1 MDDKVK
7 DVIGKE
13 EVKVNIKYHKAD
25 RTKKVRARI
34 IDLFLLAALCRIF
47 FFSFRSLAQRTP
59 SYQKREERVE
69 NHRRQ
74 SGIYGIFNGKEMDI
88 VSYYK
93 DNEEITDYG
102 KRKSYEASIST
113 FLSYCQTNLSEN
125 DYKEISAAYKDTRR
139 KNDFQEVPMFLLS
152 DGKIS
157 RNPSCE
163 AKYSAYNHVYED
175 YLDYQASSALYNY
188 FPQYQKDLSSES
200 LYRIALELPFAVLLS
215 SFLVYRL
222 PPLLRKRGR
231 KTIGRL
237 IYKIGLVD
245 SRLLHVRSGRFLAYG
260 FIRMLAI
267 IALSFLT
274 FGLPILIDVSRLA
287 FSKKRQDFGEYRLGL
302 YEIDDSIEQIYYSL
316 AEATKIHAE
325 GKKVFSSFAAKDR
338 TDE

>member
-157 RNPSCE
+157 RNPSYE

-188 FPQYQKDLSSES
+188 LPQYQKDLSS
-200 LYRIALELPFAVLLS
+200 
-215 SFLVYRL
+215 
-222 PPLLRKRGR
+222 
-231 KTIGRL
+231 
-237 IYKIGLVD
+237 
-245 SRLLHVRSGRFLAYG
+245 
-260 FIRMLAI
+260 
-267 IALSFLT
+267 
-274 FGLPILIDVSRLA
+274 
-287 FSKKRQDFGEYRLGL
+287 
-302 YEIDDSIEQIYYSL
+302 
-316 AEATKIHAE
+316 
-325 GKKVFSSFAAKDR
+325 
-338 TDE
+338 